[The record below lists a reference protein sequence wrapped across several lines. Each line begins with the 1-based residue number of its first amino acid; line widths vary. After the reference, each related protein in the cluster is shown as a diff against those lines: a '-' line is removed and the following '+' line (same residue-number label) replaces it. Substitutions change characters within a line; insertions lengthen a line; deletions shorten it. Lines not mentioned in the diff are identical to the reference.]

1 MRSVIQIDFTGAVPA
16 VNDFIRLFDPELFG
30 LNGLTTFNF
39 QRLRP
44 TESTRVNGDAPQTAA
59 NYALAFNLD
68 YNASG
73 VFLITVDD
81 EVVTIKVDQ
90 TDAFDGYIKT
100 SSWTPTITIT
110 SENIDTDLELTDV
123 QYGLDNSDPCNL
135 VKVFLTFNK
144 NVLDLTIPAVVS
156 TIGGVVDFS
165 YDRGLNYPIEANVG
179 VDVFTSSQNLHKTP
193 AKLLAA
199 NISTRT
205 TATPSGSTLIASY
218 LASTF
223 LLSLEYSLDGITYQ
237 SSNIFGGLPDDDYI
251 IYIKDQYGCSVNK
264 TITISNL
271 VIGEEEVPNY
281 FYLSEANPFIFA
293 NDNGTGLN
301 SKLSFNEGT
310 DVNYS
315 ALHIVTDT
323 DAPTVQFKT
332 NLSDVTVDILN
343 CEGDSVKS
351 LTVVKKTA
359 NINYFDKRDAVKYTV
374 EERGLKY
381 INIYFEGGNIYDILN
396 AITGTYTDTKSVP
409 VGYDQGKFVVFEG
422 NTEII
427 VKLVYNQTFSR
438 FEIQTS
444 LISGVDILPTN
455 IQISTYYNIQDY
467 DVYEATTDFTT
478 LDGYYQIKINAKK
491 EDLTEFANYLSE
503 SILVSIESDLPKH
516 HLVEYSGTRNSDLLF
531 SRGLRNIIRVPYDI
545 TPTIEMTGEI
555 ETYQTDTKLV
565 SIETRNYDNRFFNF
579 GAGENPLTTQ
589 QIKWLSLILSHDV
602 IFIDEDNYLKK
613 EQGES
618 SRLGS
623 SNAYRFIQLMQRE
636 FIFSSIEGVYNTENA
651 IDTININTPTYAY
664 VITGNNLIDSNGLMV
679 NGNWWFFYR
688 FVFRCK

>member
-16 VNDFIRLFDPELFG
+16 VSDFIRLFDPELFG

-44 TESTRVNGDAPQTAA
+44 TESTRVNGDASQTAA

-68 YNASG
+68 YNGSG
-73 VFLITVDD
+73 VFLVTVDN
-81 EVVTIKVDQ
+81 EIVTIKVDQ
-90 TDAFDGYIKT
+90 TGAFDGWIK
-100 SSWTPTITIT
+100 SAAWTPSVVIT

-123 QYGLDNSDPCNL
+123 QYSQGSVNPCDNIS
-135 VKVFLTFNK
+135 VTLTFNK
-144 NVLDLTIPAVVS
+144 NVFDLTLPVVGSS
-156 TIGGVVDFS
+156 TNGIISFDYPRNIS
-165 YDRGLNYPIEANVG
+165 YPIEANVG
-179 VDVFTSSQNLHKTP
+179 ADVFTSSQNLNKTP
-193 AKLLAA
+193 SSLLAA

-205 TATPSGSTLIASY
+205 TATPSGATLIASY
-218 LASTF
+218 LGTTF
-223 LLSLEYSLDGITYQ
+223 LVSLEYSLDGVNWQ
-237 SSNIFGGLPDDDYI
+237 VSNVFGGLPDADYTV
-251 IYIKDQYGCSVNK
+251 YVRDQYGCQRSIVV
-264 TITISNL
+264 TISQL
-271 VIGEEEVPNY
+271 VIGESQVPDY

-332 NLSDVTVDILN
+332 NLSNVTVDILN
-343 CEGDSVKS
+343 CEGVSVAS
-351 LTVVKKTA
+351 LPVVKKTA

-374 EERGLKY
+374 LERGLKY

-409 VGYDQGKFVVFEG
+409 IGYDQGNFITFDG
-422 NTEII
+422 NTEVILQ
-427 VKLVYNQTFSR
+427 LVYNQTFSR
-438 FEIQTS
+438 FEIRTS
-444 LISGVDILPTN
+444 LVSGVDVLPTP
-455 IQISTYYNIQDY
+455 IQISAYYNIQDY
-467 DVYEATTDFTT
+467 DVYEATTDFTA
-478 LDGYYQIKINAKK
+478 LDGYYQIKIDAKK
-491 EDLTEFANYLSE
+491 EDLTQFATYLSE
-503 SILVSIESDLPKH
+503 SILVSPESELPKH

-531 SRGLRNIIRVPYDI
+531 SRGLRNVIRVPYDI
-545 TPTIEMTGEI
+545 TPTIEMTGET

-565 SIETRNYDNRFFNF
+565 SIETRNYDNRVFNF

-602 IFIDEDNYLKK
+602 IFIDNDNYLKK

-651 IDTININTPTYAY
+651 IDTINITTPTYAY
-664 VITGNNLIDSNGLMV
+664 VITGNSLIDSNGLVV
-679 NGNWWFFYR
+679 NGN
-688 FVFRCK
+688 

>member
-1 MRSVIQIDFTGAVPA
+1 MRSVIQIDFTGAIPA
-16 VNDFIRLFDPELFG
+16 INDFINLFSPQLFG

-44 TESTRVNGDAPQTAA
+44 TESTRVSGDAIQTAA

-73 VFLITVDD
+73 VFLVTVDGAI
-81 EVVTIKVDQ
+81 VTIKVDQ
-90 TDAFDGYIKT
+90 SNAFDGFTK
-100 SSWTPTITIT
+100 SAAWTPTVTIT
-110 SENIDTDLELTDV
+110 TENIDTDLELTDV
-123 QYGLDNSDPCNL
+123 QYFEDTGSPCDN
-135 VKVFLTFNK
+135 VKVVLTFNK
-144 NVLDLTIPAVVS
+144 TNVDLTLP
-156 TIGGVVDFS
+156 VVDSDPNGVIEFV
-165 YDRGLNYPIEANVG
+165 YPRGINYPIEANVG
-179 VDVFTSSQNLHKTP
+179 ADVFTSSQNLNKTP

-205 TATPSGSTLIASY
+205 TATPSGATLVVSY
-218 LASTF
+218 LGSDF
-223 LLSLEYSLDGITYQ
+223 LLALEYSLDGITYQ
-237 SSNIFGGLPDDDYI
+237 TSNVFGGLPDADYDV
-251 IYIKDQYGCSVNK
+251 YIRDQYGCSVSK
-264 TITISNL
+264 TITIGDL
-271 VIGEEEVPNY
+271 VIGESQVPDY

-301 SKLSFNEGT
+301 SKLSFNERT

-315 ALHIVTDT
+315 ALHIATDT
-323 DAPTVQFKT
+323 DSPTVQFKT
-332 NLSDVTVDILN
+332 NLNNVTVDILN
-343 CEGDSVKS
+343 CDGDSVNS

-374 EERGLKY
+374 EDRGLKY
-381 INIYFEGGNIYDILN
+381 INIYFEGGNTYDVLN
-396 AITGTYTDTKSVP
+396 AITGTYTDTKSIP
-409 VGYDQGKFVVFEG
+409 VGYDEGQFVVFDG
-422 NTEII
+422 GTEVIL
-427 VKLVYNQTFSR
+427 KQVYNQTFNR
-438 FEIQTS
+438 FEIRTS
-444 LISGVDILPTN
+444 LVSGVDVLPTP

-467 DVYEATTDFTT
+467 DVYEATTDFTA
-478 LDGYYQIKINAKK
+478 LDGYYQIKIDAKK
-491 EDLTEFANYLSE
+491 EDLTQFATYLSE
-503 SILVSIESDLPKH
+503 SILIAHQEDLPSH

-545 TPTIEMTGEI
+545 TPTIEMSGEI

-565 SIETRNYDNRFFNF
+565 SIETRNYDNRVFNF

-602 IFIDEDNYLKK
+602 IFIDNDNYLKK

-618 SRLGS
+618 SRIGS

-636 FIFSSIEGVYNTENA
+636 FIFSSIEGLYNTENA

-664 VITGNNLIDSNGLMV
+664 VITGNSLIDSNGLVV
-679 NGNWWFFYR
+679 NGN
-688 FVFRCK
+688 

>member
-1 MRSVIQIDFTGAVPA
+1 MRSVIQIDFTGAIPA
-16 VNDFIRLFDPELFG
+16 VSDFIRLFDPELFG

-44 TESTRVNGDAPQTAA
+44 TESTRVNGDAAQTAA

-68 YNASG
+68 YNGSG
-73 VFLITVDD
+73 VFLVTVDN
-81 EVVTIKVDQ
+81 EIVTIKVDQ
-90 TDAFDGYIKT
+90 TGAFDGWIK
-100 SSWTPTITIT
+100 SAAWTPSVVIT
-110 SENIDTDLELTDV
+110 SENIDTDLELIDV

-135 VKVFLTFNK
+135 IKVFLTFNK
-144 NVLDLTIPAVVS
+144 DVLDLTLPVVS
-156 TIGGVVDFS
+156 STIDGIVDFS
-165 YDRGLNYPIEANVG
+165 YPRNVAYPIEANVG
-179 VDVFTSSQNLHKTP
+179 ADVFTSSQNLNKTP
-193 AKLLAA
+193 SVLLAS

-205 TATPSGSTLIASY
+205 TATPSGATLVATY
-218 LASTF
+218 LGNSF
-223 LLSLEYSLDGITYQ
+223 LLSLEYSLDGVDWQ
-237 SSNIFGGLPDDDYI
+237 SSGVFGGLPDADYTV
-251 IYIKDQYGCSVNK
+251 YVRDQYGCQRSIVV
-264 TITISNL
+264 TISQL
-271 VIGEEEVPNY
+271 VIGESQVPDY

-332 NLSDVTVDILN
+332 NLSNVTVDILN
-343 CEGDSVKS
+343 CEGVSVVS
-351 LTVVKKTA
+351 LPVIKKTA

-374 EERGLKY
+374 EDRGLKY

-396 AITGTYTDTKSVP
+396 AVTGSYTDTKSVP
-409 VGYDQGKFVVFEG
+409 VGYDQGNFVTFDG
-422 NTEII
+422 NTEVILQ
-427 VKLVYNQTFSR
+427 LVYNQTFSR
-438 FEIQTS
+438 FEIRTS
-444 LISGVDILPTN
+444 LVSGVDVLPTA

-467 DVYEATTDFTT
+467 DVYEATTDFTS
-478 LDGYYQIKINAKK
+478 LDGYYQIKIDAKK
-491 EDLTEFANYLSE
+491 EDLTQFATYLSE
-503 SILVSIESDLPKH
+503 SILVSPESELPKH

-545 TPTIEMTGEI
+545 TPTIEMTGET

-565 SIETRNYDNRFFNF
+565 SIETRNYDNRVFNF

-602 IFIDEDNYLKK
+602 IFIDNDNYLKK

-651 IDTININTPTYAY
+651 IDTINITTPTYAY
-664 VITGNNLIDSNGLMV
+664 VITGNSLIDSNGLVV
-679 NGNWWFFYR
+679 NGN
-688 FVFRCK
+688 